1 MDGMDLAALPPADRS
16 MAIMDVCD
24 RAILQLGEARTIEEV
39 KRVGDLAS
47 AFAAYTRKI
56 KAALEA
62 QNATNL
68 VVALAEAR
76 IGAELKAAQER
87 GEVAERGDRA
97 NVRSAD
103 ISPKATLP
111 DLGIPRQ
118 RASEMKKLAELG
130 AENIREVVA
139 EATAADVPV
148 SRSLM
153 LAASDAVAA
162 HVTEA
167 KEVGHPVTERTIRA
181 AIRSVLPAR
190 EPRVYAPSPIPAD
203 MRLPDAWT
211 DLLGAVETL
220 ATLRADLPDLWRRT
234 PHGLRRKLREEARR
248 ALPRMTEWAALTEH
262 HNDTE

>member
-87 GEVAERGDRA
+87 GEVARHGGDRSK
-97 NVRSAD
+97 VQG
-103 ISPKATLP
+103 P
-111 DLGIPRQ
+111 DLGPPTLSDLGVPKQ
-118 RASEMKKLAELG
+118 RASEYRKLADLG
-130 AENIREVVA
+130 AANIREVVA
-139 EATAADVPV
+139 EATAAEVPV

-153 LAASDAVAA
+153 IAASDAVST

-167 KEVGHPVTERTIRA
+167 KATGEPVTERTIRA

-190 EPRVYAPSPIPAD
+190 EPRVHAPSPIPED

-211 DLLGAVETL
+211 DLLGAVETM

-248 ALPRMTEWAALTEH
+248 ALPRMTEWAALTE
-262 HNDTE
+262 NADDTE